1 METNFVVPSSESSR
15 AGASFF
21 YFYDAVGRQS
31 GSTARQL
38 DRLQGER
45 ARLRGIMTTT
55 NRPPAGASL
64 ASQTKK
70 NQRSVSSERKLIV
83 NQSKVKCFFCYRTTS
98 SEYFSDTDFKK
109 IIKNK
114 WKGLIFKL
122 KKRNPEKRTHI
133 HLKSAK
139 NLCSSSSCK

>member
-83 NQSKVKCFFCYRTTS
+83 NQSKVKCFFLLSNYVVRV
-98 SEYFSDTDFKK
+98 FFRHGFQKNNKK
-109 IIKNK
+109 QV
-114 WKGLIFKL
+114 
-122 KKRNPEKRTHI
+122 KRTHFQVEKK
-133 HLKSAK
+133 KS
-139 NLCSSSSCK
+139 

>member
-15 AGASFF
+15 AGASIF

-55 NRPPAGASL
+55 NRPPAGASV

-83 NQSKVKCFFCYRTTS
+83 NQSKVKCFFLLSNYVVRV
-98 SEYFSDTDFKK
+98 FFRHGFQKNNKK
-109 IIKNK
+109 QV
-114 WKGLIFKL
+114 
-122 KKRNPEKRTHI
+122 KRTHFQVEKK
-133 HLKSAK
+133 KS
-139 NLCSSSSCK
+139 